1 MWIVRWILG
10 AIIIIFVLGFALQNQ
25 TETATIQLLNWQ
37 SPVLP
42 LYLYLY
48 FAFGTGLI
56 FWALV
61 SAFNIFKLRGRIG
74 KVEKE
79 NKKLHKELDRL
90 RNAAIEEEAP
100 SPQVQLPAMPE
111 TEA

>member
-10 AIIIIFVLGFALQNQ
+10 AVIIVAVLGFALQNQ
-25 TETATIQLLNWQ
+25 EQTATIQLLNWQ
-37 SPVLP
+37 SPVMP

-56 FWALV
+56 FWSLV
-61 SAFNIFKLRGRIG
+61 SAFNIFKLRGKIG
-74 KVEKE
+74 KIERE
-79 NKKLHKELDRL
+79 NKKLNKELDRL
-90 RNAAIEEEAP
+90 RNAAIEEDVAP
-100 SPQVQLPAMPE
+100 AQPQLPAMPE